1 MRRADMFPSKY
12 LVANDI
18 PKEGMDVTILHVEE
32 EKMRDGKPKP
42 VIFFDELEKGMVCNV
57 TNWKAIAA
65 LHGDESDDWAG
76 QRITLYPSVTTFDEE
91 EVDCIRIKKK
101 IPKPTVVAT
110 KRGKRSTPAETAA
123 ALKEAPAVPREP
135 GDDDDAGDGAD
146 DIPY

>member
-65 LHGDESDDWAG
+65 LHGDESDDWTD

-101 IPKPTVVAT
+101 IPKPTVAPA
-110 KRGKRSTPAETAA
+110 KEGKRSKATKVADEGFQGAA
-123 ALKEAPAVPREP
+123 ASREP
-135 GDDDDAGDGAD
+135 GNDDGDDDV
-146 DIPY
+146 PF